1 MTRELQ
7 LAAILCITVGVLAA
21 SAQSPPQ
28 TSQPDPKACAPG
40 ERLEPRGPT
49 GRPQSPSD
57 ATGQVDNTPSER
69 LARTDGVL
77 CPPGNVD
84 PQIRA
89 PTPDAGTLKVIPP
102 PGTPGGQ
109 SDIRPK

>member
-1 MTRELQ
+1 MMKELQ
-7 LAAILCITVGVLAA
+7 FAAILCVTVGVLAA

-40 ERLEPRGPT
+40 ERLERPGPRQ
-49 GRPQSPSD
+49 QSPSD
-57 ATGQVDNTPSER
+57 TTGQADSNPSER
-69 LARTDGVL
+69 LGRTDGVL
-77 CPPGNVD
+77 CPPSNVD

-89 PTPDAGTLKVIPP
+89 PTPDAGTLKVVPA
-102 PGTPGGQ
+102 PGTPGGK